1 MNYPVNNFYF
11 SQELTPLQE
20 QEFPLQGD
28 DDLDKYNKE
37 VTTQKVRKEMTPQWQ
52 QNPFR

>member
-20 QEFPLQGD
+20 QEFPLHG
-28 DDLDKYNKE
+28 DDLDKYNEE
-37 VTTQKVRKEMTPQWQ
+37 VTTRKERKKMTPQWQ
-52 QNPFR
+52 